1 MSKNLKFI
9 QVVSKI
15 GYVISYIVFVCAI
28 IGAAATALMALLFGM
43 LLSIS
48 TPEINGI
55 VSITGLDVFTFFS
68 SCLLLCFACAGNIV
82 LGFMGKKYFKFQCEA
97 GTPFTYEGA
106 KKLLKLGIAD
116 VIVTGSII
124 IFEGVLTIVYAMFEL
139 TTGEV
144 VYSFDFTLGLIFIF
158 LSFVFKYGA
167 ELAEAKKEE
176 PIAFSPVVDEVA
188 DEKEETVENST
199 EIE

>member
-1 MSKNLKFI
+1 
-9 QVVSKI
+9 
-15 GYVISYIVFVCAI
+15 
-28 IGAAATALMALLFGM
+28 
-43 LLSIS
+43 
-48 TPEINGI
+48 
-55 VSITGLDVFTFFS
+55 
-68 SCLLLCFACAGNIV
+68 
-82 LGFMGKKYFKFQCEA
+82 
-97 GTPFTYEGA
+97 
-106 KKLLKLGIAD
+106 
-116 VIVTGSII
+116 
-124 IFEGVLTIVYAMFEL
+124 MFEL